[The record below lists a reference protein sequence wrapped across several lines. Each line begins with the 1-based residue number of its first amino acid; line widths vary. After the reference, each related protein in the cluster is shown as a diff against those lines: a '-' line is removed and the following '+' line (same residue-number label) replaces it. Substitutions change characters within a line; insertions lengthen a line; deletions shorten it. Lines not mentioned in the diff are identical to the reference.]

1 MKNFGKCII
10 FSAPSGSGKTTLVR
24 ELLEK
29 SELNLSFSISATT
42 RNKRQGEINGKDY
55 FFKSKSDFKELI
67 KNNQF
72 LEFEEV
78 YEDVFYGSLKE
89 EVNKLL
95 ETSNVIFDIDV
106 IGGIKLKNFF
116 QHDALA
122 VFVKPP
128 SIEELRKRLVSRALP
143 SCFLNSINSLQALLI
158 WLLISSF
165 CELVISKFCLEK
177 TSGRFI
183 AIFKSSESFVFTTD
197 FNSLM

>member
-122 VFVKPP
+122 VFVNPP
-128 SIEELRKRLVSRALP
+128 SIKELRKRLVSRASDSLE
-143 SCFLNSINSLQALLI
+143 SINSRVEKAVKEI
-158 WLLISSF
+158 ESESSF
-165 CELVISKFCLEK
+165 DLTIINNDLITAKK
-177 TSGRFI
+177 
-183 AIFKSSESFVFTTD
+183 ESYNIVKNFLI
-197 FNSLM
+197 NE

>member
-24 ELLEK
+24 ELLKK

-55 FFKSKSDFKELI
+55 FFKSKLDFKELI

-78 YEDVFYGSLKE
+78 YDDIFYGSLKK

-106 IGGIKLKNFF
+106 IGGIKLKKFF

-128 SIEELRKRLVSRALP
+128 SIEELRKRLVSRASDSLE
-143 SCFLNSINSLQALLI
+143 SINSRVEKAEKEI
-158 WLLISSF
+158 ESESSF
-165 CELVISKFCLEK
+165 DVTIINNDLITAKK
-177 TSGRFI
+177 
-183 AIFKSSESFVFTTD
+183 ESYNIVKNFLI
-197 FNSLM
+197 NE

>member
-55 FFKSKSDFKELI
+55 FFKSKLDFKELI

-78 YEDVFYGSLKE
+78 YDDIFYGSLKK

-106 IGGIKLKNFF
+106 IGGIKLKKFF

-128 SIEELRKRLVSRALP
+128 SIEELRKRLVSRASDSLE
-143 SCFLNSINSLQALLI
+143 SINSRVEKAVKEI
-158 WLLISSF
+158 ESESSF
-165 CELVISKFCLEK
+165 DVTIINNDLITAKK
-177 TSGRFI
+177 
-183 AIFKSSESFVFTTD
+183 ESYNIVKNFLI
-197 FNSLM
+197 NE

>member
-24 ELLEK
+24 ELLKK

-55 FFKSKSDFKELI
+55 FFKSKLDFKELI

-78 YEDVFYGSLKE
+78 YEDVFYGSLKK

-106 IGGIKLKNFF
+106 IGGIKLKKFF

-128 SIEELRKRLVSRALP
+128 SIEELRKRLLSRASDSLE
-143 SCFLNSINSLQALLI
+143 SINSRVEKAVKEI
-158 WLLISSF
+158 ESESSF
-165 CELVISKFCLEK
+165 DVTIINNDLITAKK
-177 TSGRFI
+177 
-183 AIFKSSESFVFTTD
+183 ESYNIVKNFLI
-197 FNSLM
+197 NE

>member
-24 ELLEK
+24 ELLKK
-29 SELNLSFSISATT
+29 SELNLSFSTSATT

-55 FFKSKSDFKELI
+55 FFKSKLDFKELI

-78 YEDVFYGSLKE
+78 YEDVFYGSLKK

-106 IGGIKLKNFF
+106 IGGIKLKKFF

-128 SIEELRKRLVSRALP
+128 SIEELRKRLVSRASDSLE
-143 SCFLNSINSLQALLI
+143 SINSRVEKAEKEI
-158 WLLISSF
+158 ESESSF
-165 CELVISKFCLEK
+165 DVTIINNDLITAKK
-177 TSGRFI
+177 
-183 AIFKSSESFVFTTD
+183 ESYNIVKNFLI
-197 FNSLM
+197 NE

>member
-24 ELLEK
+24 ELLKK

-78 YEDVFYGSLKE
+78 YDDVFYGSLKK

-106 IGGIKLKNFF
+106 IGGIKLKKFF

-128 SIEELRKRLVSRALP
+128 SIEELRKRLVSRASDSLE
-143 SCFLNSINSLQALLI
+143 SINSRVEKAEKEI
-158 WLLISSF
+158 ESESSF
-165 CELVISKFCLEK
+165 DVTIINNDLITAKK
-177 TSGRFI
+177 
-183 AIFKSSESFVFTTD
+183 ESYNIVKNFLI
-197 FNSLM
+197 NE

>member
-55 FFKSKSDFKELI
+55 FFKSKLDFKELI

-78 YEDVFYGSLKE
+78 YEDVFYGSLKK

-106 IGGIKLKNFF
+106 IGGIKLKKFF
-116 QHDALA
+116 QHDALS
-122 VFVKPP
+122 VFIKPP
-128 SIEELRKRLVSRALP
+128 SIEELRKRLVSRASDSLE
-143 SCFLNSINSLQALLI
+143 SINSRVEKAVKEI
-158 WLLISSF
+158 ESESSF
-165 CELVISKFCLEK
+165 DVTIINNDLITAKK
-177 TSGRFI
+177 
-183 AIFKSSESFVFTTD
+183 ESYNIVKNFLI
-197 FNSLM
+197 NE

>member
-24 ELLEK
+24 ELLKK

-55 FFKSKSDFKELI
+55 FFKSKLDFKELI

-106 IGGIKLKNFF
+106 IGGLKLKKFF
-116 QHDALA
+116 QHNALA

-128 SIEELRKRLVSRALP
+128 SIDELRKRLVSRASDSLE
-143 SCFLNSINSLQALLI
+143 SINSRVEKAVKEI
-158 WLLISSF
+158 ESESSF
-165 CELVISKFCLEK
+165 DVTIINNDLITAKK
-177 TSGRFI
+177 
-183 AIFKSSESFVFTTD
+183 ESYNIVKNFLI
-197 FNSLM
+197 NE

>member
-55 FFKSKSDFKELI
+55 FFKSKLDFKELI

-106 IGGIKLKNFF
+106 IGGIKLKKFF

-128 SIEELRKRLVSRALP
+128 SIEELRKRLVSRA
-143 SCFLNSINSLQALLI
+143 SDSIESINSRVEKAEKEI
-158 WLLISSF
+158 ESESSF
-165 CELVISKFCLEK
+165 DVTIINNDLITAKK
-177 TSGRFI
+177 
-183 AIFKSSESFVFTTD
+183 ESYNIVKNFLI
-197 FNSLM
+197 NE

>member
-24 ELLEK
+24 ELLKK

-55 FFKSKSDFKELI
+55 FFKSKLDFKELI
-67 KNNQF
+67 ENNQF

-78 YEDVFYGSLKE
+78 YEDVFYGSLKK

-106 IGGIKLKNFF
+106 IGGIKLKKFF
-116 QHDALA
+116 QYDALA

-128 SIEELRKRLVSRALP
+128 SIEELRKRLVSRASDSLE
-143 SCFLNSINSLQALLI
+143 SINSRVEKAEKEI
-158 WLLISSF
+158 ESESSF
-165 CELVISKFCLEK
+165 DVTIINNDLITSKK
-177 TSGRFI
+177 
-183 AIFKSSESFVFTTD
+183 ESYNIVKNFLI
-197 FNSLM
+197 NE

>member
-24 ELLEK
+24 ELLKK

-55 FFKSKSDFKELI
+55 FFKSKLDFKELI

-78 YEDVFYGSLKE
+78 YEDVFYGSLKK

-106 IGGIKLKNFF
+106 IGGIKLKKFF

-128 SIEELRKRLVSRALP
+128 SIEELRKRLVTRASDSLE
-143 SCFLNSINSLQALLI
+143 SINSRVEKAEKEI
-158 WLLISSF
+158 ESESSF
-165 CELVISKFCLEK
+165 DVTIINNDLITAKK
-177 TSGRFI
+177 
-183 AIFKSSESFVFTTD
+183 ESYNIVKNFLI
-197 FNSLM
+197 NE

>member
-24 ELLEK
+24 ELLKK

-55 FFKSKSDFKELI
+55 FFKSKLDFKELI

-78 YEDVFYGSLKE
+78 YEDIFYGSLKK

-95 ETSNVIFDIDV
+95 ENSNVIFDIDV
-106 IGGIKLKNFF
+106 IGGIKLKKFF
-116 QHDALA
+116 QHDALS
-122 VFVKPP
+122 VFIKPP
-128 SIEELRKRLVSRALP
+128 SIEELRKRLVSRASDSLE
-143 SCFLNSINSLQALLI
+143 SINSRVEKAEKEI
-158 WLLISSF
+158 ESESSF
-165 CELVISKFCLEK
+165 DVTIINNDLITAKK
-177 TSGRFI
+177 
-183 AIFKSSESFVFTTD
+183 ESYNIVKNFLI
-197 FNSLM
+197 NE

>member
-24 ELLEK
+24 ELLKK

-55 FFKSKSDFKELI
+55 FFKSKLDFKELI

-106 IGGIKLKNFF
+106 IGGIKLKKFF

-128 SIEELRKRLVSRALP
+128 SIEELRKRLVSRASDSLE
-143 SCFLNSINSLQALLI
+143 SINSRVEKAVKEI
-158 WLLISSF
+158 ESESSF
-165 CELVISKFCLEK
+165 DVTIINNDLITAKK
-177 TSGRFI
+177 
-183 AIFKSSESFVFTTD
+183 ESYNIVKNFLI
-197 FNSLM
+197 NE

>member
-55 FFKSKSDFKELI
+55 FFKSKLDFKELI

-106 IGGIKLKNFF
+106 IGGIKLKKFF

-128 SIEELRKRLVSRALP
+128 SIEELRKRLVSRASDSLE
-143 SCFLNSINSLQALLI
+143 SINSRVEKAEKEI
-158 WLLISSF
+158 ESESSF
-165 CELVISKFCLEK
+165 DVTIINNDLITAKK
-177 TSGRFI
+177 
-183 AIFKSSESFVFTTD
+183 ESYNIVKNFLI
-197 FNSLM
+197 NE

>member
-106 IGGIKLKNFF
+106 IGGIKLKEYFKNN
-116 QHDALA
+116 ALSI
-122 VFVKPP
+122 FVKAPSVKELKKRLSSRNKDSNE
-128 SIEELRKRLVSRALP
+128 SIEARIQKAQKEIEKESEFDL
-143 SCFLNSINSLQALLI
+143 SIINNNLDLA
-158 WLLISSF
+158 
-165 CELVISKFCLEK
+165 KK
-177 TSGRFI
+177 
-183 AIFKSSESFVFTTD
+183 ESFDIVKKF
-197 FNSLM
+197 LAK

>member
-24 ELLEK
+24 ELLKK

-55 FFKSKSDFKELI
+55 FFKSKLDFKELI
-67 KNNQF
+67 ENNQF

-78 YEDVFYGSLKE
+78 YEDVFYGSLKK

-106 IGGIKLKNFF
+106 IGGIKLKKFF

-128 SIEELRKRLVSRALP
+128 SIEELRKRLVSRASDSLE
-143 SCFLNSINSLQALLI
+143 SINSRVEKAEKEI
-158 WLLISSF
+158 ESESSF
-165 CELVISKFCLEK
+165 DVTIINNDLITAKKESYNIVKKFLINE
-177 TSGRFI
+177 
-183 AIFKSSESFVFTTD
+183 
-197 FNSLM
+197 

>member
-24 ELLEK
+24 ELLKK

-42 RNKRQGEINGKDY
+42 RNKRQGEINGRDY
-55 FFKSKSDFKELI
+55 FFKSKLDFKELI

-106 IGGIKLKNFF
+106 IGGIKLKKFF

-128 SIEELRKRLVSRALP
+128 SIEELRKRLVSRASDSLE
-143 SCFLNSINSLQALLI
+143 SINSRVEKAEKEI
-158 WLLISSF
+158 ESESSF
-165 CELVISKFCLEK
+165 DVTIINNDLITAKK
-177 TSGRFI
+177 
-183 AIFKSSESFVFTTD
+183 ESYNIVKNFLI
-197 FNSLM
+197 NE

>member
-55 FFKSKSDFKELI
+55 FFKSKLDFKELI

-78 YEDVFYGSLKE
+78 YEDVFYGSLKK

-106 IGGIKLKNFF
+106 IGGIKLKKFF

-128 SIEELRKRLVSRALP
+128 SIEELRKRLVSRASDSLE
-143 SCFLNSINSLQALLI
+143 SINSRVEKAVKEI
-158 WLLISSF
+158 ESESSF
-165 CELVISKFCLEK
+165 DVTIINNDLITAKK
-177 TSGRFI
+177 
-183 AIFKSSESFVFTTD
+183 ESYNIVKNFLI
-197 FNSLM
+197 NE

>member
-24 ELLEK
+24 ELLKK

-55 FFKSKSDFKELI
+55 FFKSKLDFKELI

-78 YEDVFYGSLKE
+78 YEDVFYGSLKK

-106 IGGIKLKNFF
+106 IGGIKLKKFF

-128 SIEELRKRLVSRALP
+128 SIEELRKRLVSRASDSLE
-143 SCFLNSINSLQALLI
+143 SINSRVEKAEKEI
-158 WLLISSF
+158 ESESSF
-165 CELVISKFCLEK
+165 DVTIINNDLITAKKESYN
-177 TSGRFI
+177 I
-183 AIFKSSESFVFTTD
+183 AKNFLINE
-197 FNSLM
+197 

>member
-24 ELLEK
+24 ELLKK
-29 SELNLSFSISATT
+29 SELNLSFSTSATT

-55 FFKSKSDFKELI
+55 FFKSKLDFKELI

-78 YEDVFYGSLKE
+78 YEDVFYGSLKK

-106 IGGIKLKNFF
+106 IGGIKLKKFF
-116 QHDALA
+116 QHNALA

-128 SIEELRKRLVSRALP
+128 SIEELRKRLVSRASDSLE
-143 SCFLNSINSLQALLI
+143 SINSRVEKAEKEI
-158 WLLISSF
+158 ESESSF
-165 CELVISKFCLEK
+165 DVTIINNDLITAKK
-177 TSGRFI
+177 
-183 AIFKSSESFVFTTD
+183 ESYNIVKNFLI
-197 FNSLM
+197 NE

>member
-24 ELLEK
+24 ELLKK

-55 FFKSKSDFKELI
+55 FFKSKLDFKELI

-106 IGGIKLKNFF
+106 IGGIKLKKFF

-128 SIEELRKRLVSRALP
+128 SIEELRKRLVSRASDSLE
-143 SCFLNSINSLQALLI
+143 SINSRVEKAEKEI
-158 WLLISSF
+158 ESESSF
-165 CELVISKFCLEK
+165 DVTIINNDLITAKK
-177 TSGRFI
+177 
-183 AIFKSSESFVFTTD
+183 ESYNIVKNFLI
-197 FNSLM
+197 NE

>member
-24 ELLEK
+24 ELLKK

-42 RNKRQGEINGKDY
+42 RNKRHGEINGKDY
-55 FFKSKSDFKELI
+55 FFKSKLDFKELI

-106 IGGIKLKNFF
+106 IGGIKLKKFF

-128 SIEELRKRLVSRALP
+128 SIEELRKRLVSRASDSLE
-143 SCFLNSINSLQALLI
+143 SINSRVEKAVKEI
-158 WLLISSF
+158 ESESSFDVTIINNDLISA
-165 CELVISKFCLEK
+165 KK
-177 TSGRFI
+177 
-183 AIFKSSESFVFTTD
+183 ESYNIIKNFLI
-197 FNSLM
+197 NE

>member
-24 ELLEK
+24 ELLKK

-42 RNKRQGEINGKDY
+42 RKKRQGEINGKDY
-55 FFKSKSDFKELI
+55 FFKSKLDFKELI

-78 YEDVFYGSLKE
+78 YEDVFYGSLKK

-106 IGGIKLKNFF
+106 IGGIKLKKFF

-128 SIEELRKRLVSRALP
+128 SIEELRKRLVSRASDSLE
-143 SCFLNSINSLQALLI
+143 SINSRVEKAEKEI
-158 WLLISSF
+158 ESESSF
-165 CELVISKFCLEK
+165 DVTIINNDLITAKK
-177 TSGRFI
+177 
-183 AIFKSSESFVFTTD
+183 ESYNIVKNFLI
-197 FNSLM
+197 NE

>member
-24 ELLEK
+24 ELLKK

-55 FFKSKSDFKELI
+55 FFKSKLDFKKLI

-78 YEDVFYGSLKE
+78 YEDIFYGSLKK

-106 IGGIKLKNFF
+106 IGGIKLKKFF
-116 QHDALA
+116 QYDALA

-128 SIEELRKRLVSRALP
+128 SIEELRKRLVSRASDSLE
-143 SCFLNSINSLQALLI
+143 SINSRVEKAEKEI
-158 WLLISSF
+158 ESESSF
-165 CELVISKFCLEK
+165 DVTIINNDLITAKKESYNIVKKFLINE
-177 TSGRFI
+177 
-183 AIFKSSESFVFTTD
+183 
-197 FNSLM
+197 

>member
-24 ELLEK
+24 ELLK
-29 SELNLSFSISATT
+29 KNELNLSFSISATT

-106 IGGIKLKNFF
+106 IGGIKLKKFF

-128 SIEELRKRLVSRALP
+128 SIEELRKRLVSRASDSLE
-143 SCFLNSINSLQALLI
+143 SINSRVEKAVKEI
-158 WLLISSF
+158 ESESSF
-165 CELVISKFCLEK
+165 DVTIINNDLITAKK
-177 TSGRFI
+177 
-183 AIFKSSESFVFTTD
+183 ESYNIVKNFLI
-197 FNSLM
+197 NE

>member
-24 ELLEK
+24 ELLKK

-55 FFKSKSDFKELI
+55 FFKSKLDFKELI

-78 YEDVFYGSLKE
+78 YEDVFYGSLKQ
-89 EVNKLL
+89 EVSKLL

-106 IGGIKLKNFF
+106 IGGIKLKKFF

-128 SIEELRKRLVSRALP
+128 SIEELRKRLLSRASDSLE
-143 SCFLNSINSLQALLI
+143 SINSRVEKAEKEI
-158 WLLISSF
+158 ESESSF
-165 CELVISKFCLEK
+165 DVTIINNDLITAKK
-177 TSGRFI
+177 
-183 AIFKSSESFVFTTD
+183 ESYNIVKNFLI
-197 FNSLM
+197 NE

>member
-24 ELLEK
+24 ELLKK

-42 RNKRQGEINGKDY
+42 RNKRQGEINGRDY
-55 FFKSKSDFKELI
+55 FFKSKLDFKELI

-78 YEDVFYGSLKE
+78 YDDVFYGSLKK

-106 IGGIKLKNFF
+106 IGGIKLKKFF

-128 SIEELRKRLVSRALP
+128 SIEELRKRLVSRASDSLE
-143 SCFLNSINSLQALLI
+143 SINSRVEKAVKEI
-158 WLLISSF
+158 ESESSF
-165 CELVISKFCLEK
+165 DVTIINNDLITAKK
-177 TSGRFI
+177 
-183 AIFKSSESFVFTTD
+183 ESYNIVKNFLI
-197 FNSLM
+197 NE

>member
-24 ELLEK
+24 ELLKK

-55 FFKSKSDFKELI
+55 FFKSKLDFKELI

-78 YEDVFYGSLKE
+78 YEDVFYGSLKK

-116 QHDALA
+116 QRDALA

-128 SIEELRKRLVSRALP
+128 SIEELRKRLLSRASDSLE
-143 SCFLNSINSLQALLI
+143 SINSRVEKAEKEI
-158 WLLISSF
+158 ESESSF
-165 CELVISKFCLEK
+165 DVTIINNDLITAKK
-177 TSGRFI
+177 
-183 AIFKSSESFVFTTD
+183 ESYNIVKNFLI
-197 FNSLM
+197 NE

>member
-24 ELLEK
+24 ELLKK

-78 YEDVFYGSLKE
+78 YEDVFYGSLKK

-106 IGGIKLKNFF
+106 IGGIKLKKFF

-128 SIEELRKRLVSRALP
+128 SIEELRKRLVSRASDSLE
-143 SCFLNSINSLQALLI
+143 SINSRVEKAVKEI
-158 WLLISSF
+158 ESESSF
-165 CELVISKFCLEK
+165 DVTIINNDLITAKK
-177 TSGRFI
+177 
-183 AIFKSSESFVFTTD
+183 ESYNIVKNFLI
-197 FNSLM
+197 NE

>member
-24 ELLEK
+24 ELLKK
-29 SELNLSFSISATT
+29 SELNLSFSISANT

-55 FFKSKSDFKELI
+55 FFKSKLDFKELI

-78 YEDVFYGSLKE
+78 YEDIFYGSLKK

-106 IGGIKLKNFF
+106 IGGIKLKKFF

-122 VFVKPP
+122 VFVKHP
-128 SIEELRKRLVSRALP
+128 SIEELRKRLVSRASDSLE
-143 SCFLNSINSLQALLI
+143 SINSRVEKAEKEI
-158 WLLISSF
+158 ESESSF
-165 CELVISKFCLEK
+165 DVTIINNDLITAKK
-177 TSGRFI
+177 
-183 AIFKSSESFVFTTD
+183 ESYNIVKNFLI
-197 FNSLM
+197 NE

>member
-42 RNKRQGEINGKDY
+42 RNKRQGEINGRDY
-55 FFKSKSDFKELI
+55 FFKSKLDFKELI

-78 YEDVFYGSLKE
+78 YEDVFYGSLKK

-106 IGGIKLKNFF
+106 IGGIKLKKFF

-128 SIEELRKRLVSRALP
+128 SIEELRKRLVSRASDSLE
-143 SCFLNSINSLQALLI
+143 SINSRVEKAVKEI
-158 WLLISSF
+158 ESESSF
-165 CELVISKFCLEK
+165 DVTIINNDLITAKK
-177 TSGRFI
+177 
-183 AIFKSSESFVFTTD
+183 ESYNIVKNFLI
-197 FNSLM
+197 NE

>member
-42 RNKRQGEINGKDY
+42 RNKRLGEINGKDY

-78 YEDVFYGSLKE
+78 YDDVFYGSLKK

-106 IGGIKLKNFF
+106 IGGIKLKKFF

-128 SIEELRKRLVSRALP
+128 SIEELRKRLVSRASDSLE
-143 SCFLNSINSLQALLI
+143 SINSRVEKAVKEI
-158 WLLISSF
+158 ESESSF
-165 CELVISKFCLEK
+165 DVTIINNDLITAKK
-177 TSGRFI
+177 
-183 AIFKSSESFVFTTD
+183 ESYNIVKNFLI
-197 FNSLM
+197 NE